1 VSNWCNYFGNQ
12 CGSSSENCK
21 YFYPKTQPYHTWADI
36 YSKDILPYHKDTC
49 STMFIAA
56 LFVITRS
63 WKKPTCPSRE
73 EWIQKECF
81 IYAMDYYLA
90 IKTKE
95 IMTFAGKWMEL
106 ENINLNEVTQTK
118 KDMHGNILLISEL
131 LAKQLRIAMT

>member
-1 VSNWCNYFGNQ
+1 
-12 CGSSSENCK
+12 
-21 YFYPKTQPYHTWADI
+21 
-36 YSKDILPYHKDTC
+36 
-49 STMFIAA
+49 
-56 LFVITRS
+56 
-63 WKKPTCPSRE
+63 
-73 EWIQKECF
+73 
-81 IYAMDYYLA
+81 MDYYLA